1 MGKSLD
7 ELRVEAAALQG
18 AAPKSPSKNSN
29 SQSSTPELQ
38 EWEKQI
44 MEIDKAKTP
53 KLHMYHDAIVRAIN
67 AGTEVSM
74 VMGRFNVSTNTI
86 KSVMKIHNQQTDM
99 NNDKA
104 I

>member
-7 ELRVEAAALQG
+7 ELRAEAAALQG
-18 AAPKSPSKNSN
+18 AAEPTRKKSNSTSPS
-29 SQSSTPELQ
+29 PELD
-38 EWEKQI
+38 EWERQI
-44 MEIDKAKTP
+44 VEIKKAKKP
-53 KLHMYHDAIVRAIN
+53 KLHMYHDAIVRAIK

-74 VMGRFNVSTNTI
+74 VMARFGISTNTI
-86 KSVMKIHNQQTDM
+86 KSVMKIHSQQTDK